1 MDDRIYQMAQAEHLL
16 GGGGRASLRR
26 AESLYRCD
34 ERLFV
39 QCLDALCC
47 GKVGAHETFA
57 AFCADGRAVAAA
69 LESETAAR
77 LLSRV
82 EPARAVLY
90 GHADADAAASSGDL
104 SLRTCLRLAEW
115 DAFAAKRMAHLAG
128 LGTAPFEGLAALMA
142 SDDAMRAVAANREA
156 VSLLAAS
163 RAACAELL
171 AVPRALAAMAESLEA
186 AAAMVAS
193 ETFAELVAA
202 GAGLVMTKSQEFS
215 GTGTKVLSGK
225 GVVVLGVEK
234 VRASTSLAAPTAYG
248 SAKEPGGT
256 SDVVLAAVPA
266 AADRMA
272 PVMRRLYRHG
282 SGSLGGNTGWRLST
296 VGAGSNSTYTARVHY
311 VEIDED

>member
-1 MDDRIYQMAQAEHLL
+1 MSMDGRVYDMASAERLL
-16 GGGGRASLRR
+16 GGGRAALLR

-47 GKVGAHETFA
+47 GNVGAHETFA

-77 LLSRV
+77 LLACV
-82 EPARAVLY
+82 GPARDALY
-90 GHADADAAASSGDL
+90 GSAEADAAASSGDL
-104 SLRTCLRLAEW
+104 SWRTCLRLAEW

-142 SDDAMRAVAANREA
+142 SDGAMRAVAANREA

-171 AVPRALAAMAESLEA
+171 VAPAALAAVAESPEA
-186 AAAMVAS
+186 AEAMAAS
-193 ETFAELVAA
+193 EAYAELVAA
-202 GAGLVMTKSQEFS
+202 EAGLVVANTRRFS
-215 GTGTKVLSGK
+215 STGTVALADSD
-225 GVVVLGVEK
+225 VVVVA
-234 VRASTSLAAPTAYG
+234 VARAETSFISPTAYG
-248 SAKEPGGT
+248 SAMQPGGI
-256 SDVVLAAVPA
+256 SDVVLAPLPGAEGKVS
-266 AADRMA
+266 

-282 SGSLGGNTGWRLST
+282 HGSLAGKTGWRLST
-296 VGAGSNSTYTARVHY
+296 VGAGTSASFTAKVYY
-311 VEIDED
+311 VELPEEG